1 MIRKFICMM
10 ALAAISLSPY
20 AQERLEGQKGSVV
33 GIKTNLPYWGALGTF
48 NAGVEFRLARHWSL
62 DIESGL
68 NPFSGKNDDGFGG
81 ALRQRKNHNH
91 QFDFPILGCVEGL
104 RYDWRL

>member
-33 GIKTNLPYWGALGTF
+33 GIKTNLPYWGGVGNVQRRCRVPPGTAL
-48 NAGVEFRLARHWSL
+48 E
-62 DIESGL
+62 
-68 NPFSGKNDDGFGG
+68 P
-81 ALRQRKNHNH
+81 
-91 QFDFPILGCVEGL
+91 
-104 RYDWRL
+104 